1 MIVCLFIIGIGVKSY
16 VREKLIVIQ
25 LLFIPVI
32 VGAVVTIGMGHHLW
46 PRFFFF
52 SLGFAVLV
60 VIRGIFVPGHI
71 VSKLLRFEPKQS
83 GLIGASLCVGVIIVS
98 SFSVPGVYSPK
109 QDFLGALSFVEKH
122 KKPGDK
128 VAAVGM
134 AMLPYTQ
141 YLKTGW
147 ETAET
152 VETLDSIRANS
163 KRTWL
168 LYTVPIHLRSSYPEI
183 LNTINEDFEVI
194 KQFYG
199 TLGGG
204 TIFVCR
210 TDNLTS

>member
-1 MIVCLFIIGIGVKSY
+1 MGTGIKSY
-16 VREKLIVIQ
+16 VRENPMVIQ

-32 VGAVVTIGMGHHLW
+32 VGAVVTIGMRHHLW

-52 SLGFAVLV
+52 SLGFAVIV
-60 VIRGIFVPGHI
+60 VIRGIYVSGQI
-71 VSKLLRFEPKQS
+71 VSKLLRFEPEHS
-83 GLIGASLCVGVIIVS
+83 GFIGTSLCVGVIIAS
-98 SFSVPGVYSPK
+98 SFSIPGVYSPK

-128 VAAVGM
+128 VATVGM
-134 AMLPYTQ
+134 AMLPYAE
-141 YLKTGW
+141 YLKTDW
-147 ETAET
+147 EKAET
-152 VETLDSIRANS
+152 IESLDSIRANS

-168 LYTVPIHLRSSYPEI
+168 VYTVPIHLQSFYPEI
-183 LNTINEDFEVI
+183 LNTISEDFKVI